1 MVLTMEV
8 VWSNNALQSAQ
19 VAANYARDEFGDFQV
34 RKLREKIRLAVK
46 RISLMPS
53 ACPLEQNL
61 LRIEPTIQYRYIT
74 LFPHLEMI
82 FHEEKEGICVI
93 DLIWNTRRN
102 PNSLHHLFS

>member
-1 MVLTMEV
+1 MVLSMEV
-8 VWSNNALQSAQ
+8 VWSNNALLSAQ
-19 VAANYARDEFGDFQV
+19 TAADYARDEFGEFQV
-34 RKLREKIRLAVK
+34 RKLREKIRLAVR
-46 RISLMPS
+46 RISFMPS

-102 PNSLHHLFS
+102 PDSLKL